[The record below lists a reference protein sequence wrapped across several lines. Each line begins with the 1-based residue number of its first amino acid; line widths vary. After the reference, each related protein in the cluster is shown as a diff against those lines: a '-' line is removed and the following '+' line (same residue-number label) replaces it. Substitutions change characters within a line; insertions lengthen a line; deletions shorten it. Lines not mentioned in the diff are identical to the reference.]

1 MSVQAGN
8 NKIDLELAEKQAKER
23 ARAEFKAAM
32 LAKRAALAAQV
43 SSAQSEDPSSGVPA
57 HPGADSDHA
66 SDEVME
72 VEAES
77 ATHSA
82 ESAKDKEM
90 KKKLKAEK
98 SEARSKDAKAAQKQR
113 KLNKAQRK
121 DEKKERRQ
129 KKEEIREARKAK

>member
-8 NKIDLELAEKQAKER
+8 NKIDLELKEKQAKER

-43 SSAQSEDPSSGVPA
+43 SSAQFEDPSSGVPA

-82 ESAKDKEM
+82 ESEKDKEM
-90 KKKLKAEK
+90 KKLKAEK
-98 SEARSKDAKAAQKQR
+98 SKARSKDAKAAQKQR